1 MSRDMDRLET
11 VVQRL
16 KDNDDLKQVQMS
28 RMIKG
33 VEKLLPINPKDR
45 THISKKVELE
55 KEAYRKK
62 HGFFP
67 THSGDMS
74 MWFFSFCSFVEKKLL
89 SWMKKS
95 RNVKRFKVL
104 LTEVIKCLEPRQK
117 ETPEKQDKTSEDKSR
132 QQDNG
137 AMEVHFCKILDLLE
151 SKISL

>member
-1 MSRDMDRLET
+1 MSRDVDRLES

-16 KDNDDLKQVQMS
+16 KDKDDLKQGQIS
-28 RMIKG
+28 RMIKA

-45 THISKKVELE
+45 AHIGKKVELE

-104 LTEVIKCLEPRQK
+104 LTEIIKCLEPHQK
-117 ETPEKQDKTSEDKSR
+117 ETPEKQEKNSEDESR
-132 QQDNG
+132 QQDNS
-137 AMEVHFCKILDLLE
+137 ATQVLFCNKPIN
-151 SKISL
+151 SSV